1 MNQGKL
7 IVSTPSILGDFNFR
21 RSVILL
27 ASHKTS
33 GSIGFI
39 LNKKLNYKLNDIV
52 EDINI
57 KFPLF
62 YGGPVEQDNLFYL
75 HRLGN
80 VIPDSIE
87 INSSLSWNGDFKFVT
102 KLINENKIKL
112 NDIRFFLGCSSW
124 SNGQLEK
131 ELDEKSW
138 EPFEIVSTEKVLKMK
153 IQNMWKKCMI
163 SLGGKYKLWS
173 NAPENPNFN

>member
-7 IVSTPSILGDFNFR
+7 IVATPSILGDFNFR

-62 YGGPVEQDNLFYL
+62 YGGPVEQDNLFFL

-80 VIPDSIE
+80 VIPDSIK

-163 SLGGKYKLWS
+163 SLGGKYRLWS

>member
-7 IVSTPSILGDFNFR
+7 IVATPSILGDFNFR

-27 ASHKTS
+27 ASQKTS

-39 LNKKLNYKLNDIV
+39 LNKKLHYKLNDVV

-87 INSSLSWNGDFKFVT
+87 INSSLSWNGDFKFIT
-102 KLINENKIKL
+102 KLINENKLKV

-138 EPFEIVSTEKVLKMK
+138 EPFEIVSSEKVLKMK
-153 IQNMWKKCMI
+153 IQNMWQKCMI
-163 SLGGKYKLWS
+163 SLGGKYRVWS

>member
-39 LNKKLNYKLNDIV
+39 LNKKLNYNLNDIV

-80 VIPDSIE
+80 VIPDSIK

>member
-7 IVSTPSILGDFNFR
+7 IVATPSILGDFNFR

-80 VIPDSIE
+80 LIPDSIE

-163 SLGGKYKLWS
+163 SLGGKYRLWS

>member
-131 ELDEKSW
+131 ELEEKSW
-138 EPFEIVSTEKVLKMK
+138 EQFEIVSTEKVLKMK

-163 SLGGKYKLWS
+163 SLGGKYRLWS

>member
-80 VIPDSIE
+80 VIPDSIK

-163 SLGGKYKLWS
+163 ALGGKYRLWS

>member
-39 LNKKLNYKLNDIV
+39 LNKKLNYNLNDIV

-80 VIPDSIE
+80 VIPDSIK

-102 KLINENKIKL
+102 KLINENKLKV

-163 SLGGKYKLWS
+163 SLGGKYRVWS

>member
-52 EDINI
+52 EDIDI

-163 SLGGKYKLWS
+163 SLGGKYRLWS

>member
-7 IVSTPSILGDFNFR
+7 IVSTPSILGDFSFR

-80 VIPDSIE
+80 VIPDSIK

-138 EPFEIVSTEKVLKMK
+138 EQFEIVSTEKVLKMK

-163 SLGGKYKLWS
+163 SLGGKYRLWS

>member
-1 MNQGKL
+1 MDKGKL
-7 IVSTPSILGDFNFR
+7 IVATPSILGDFNFR

-80 VIPDSIE
+80 VIPDSIK

-163 SLGGKYKLWS
+163 SLGGKYRLWS

>member
-80 VIPDSIE
+80 VIPDSIK
-87 INSSLSWNGDFKFVT
+87 INGSLSWKGEFKFET
-102 KLINENKIKL
+102 KLINENKLKV

-163 SLGGKYKLWS
+163 SLGGKYRVWS

>member
-27 ASHKTS
+27 ASHKKS

-80 VIPDSIE
+80 VIPDSIK

-163 SLGGKYKLWS
+163 SLGGKYRLWS

>member
-52 EDINI
+52 EDIDI

-80 VIPDSIE
+80 VIPDSIK

-163 SLGGKYKLWS
+163 SLGGKYRLWS

>member
-80 VIPDSIE
+80 VIPDSIK

-163 SLGGKYKLWS
+163 SLGGKYRLWS

>member
-7 IVSTPSILGDFNFR
+7 IVATPSILGDFNFR

>member
-7 IVSTPSILGDFNFR
+7 IVATPSILGDFNFR

-80 VIPDSIE
+80 VIPDSIK

-102 KLINENKIKL
+102 KLINENKLKL

-138 EPFEIVSTEKVLKMK
+138 EPFEIVSTEKLLKMK

-163 SLGGKYKLWS
+163 SLGGKYRLWS

>member
-7 IVSTPSILGDFNFR
+7 IVATPSILGDFNFR

-80 VIPDSIE
+80 VIPDSIK

-163 SLGGKYKLWS
+163 SLGGKYRLWS

>member
-7 IVSTPSILGDFNFR
+7 IVATPSILGDFNFR

-39 LNKKLNYKLNDIV
+39 LNKKLNYKLNDVV

-80 VIPDSIE
+80 VIPNSIK
-87 INSSLSWNGDFKFVT
+87 INSSLFWNGDFKFVT

-163 SLGGKYKLWS
+163 SLGGKYRLWS

>member
-7 IVSTPSILGDFNFR
+7 IVATPSILGDFNFR

-80 VIPDSIE
+80 VIPDSIK

-102 KLINENKIKL
+102 KLINENKLKV

-163 SLGGKYKLWS
+163 SLGGKYRVWS

>member
-7 IVSTPSILGDFNFR
+7 IVATPSILGDFNFR

-52 EDINI
+52 EDVNI

-138 EPFEIVSTEKVLKMK
+138 EPFEIVSTEKVLRMK

-163 SLGGKYKLWS
+163 SLGGKYRLWS

>member
-7 IVSTPSILGDFNFR
+7 IVSTPSILGDFSFR

-163 SLGGKYKLWS
+163 SLGGKYRLWS

>member
-80 VIPDSIE
+80 VIPDSIK

-138 EPFEIVSTEKVLKMK
+138 EPFEIVSAEKVLKMK

-163 SLGGKYKLWS
+163 SLGGKYRLWS

>member
-1 MNQGKL
+1 MDKGKL
-7 IVSTPSILGDFNFR
+7 IVATPSILGDFNFR

-27 ASHKTS
+27 ASHKTT

-39 LNKKLNYKLNDIV
+39 LNKKLNYKLSDVV
-52 EDINI
+52 EDVNI

-80 VIPDSIE
+80 NIPNSIK
-87 INSSLSWNGDFKFVT
+87 INNSLFWNGDFKIVT

-163 SLGGKYKLWS
+163 SLGGKYRVWS

>member
-7 IVSTPSILGDFNFR
+7 IVATPSILGDFNFR

-27 ASHKTS
+27 ASHKNS

-39 LNKKLNYKLNDIV
+39 LNKKTSYKLDDVV

-75 HRLGN
+75 HRMGN
-80 VIPDSIE
+80 LIPNSISINDS
-87 INSSLSWNGDFKFVT
+87 LFWNGDFKFVV
-102 KLINENKIKL
+102 KLVNEKKL
-112 NDIRFFLGCSSW
+112 SANDIRFFLGCSSW
-124 SNGQLEK
+124 TKGQLGK
-131 ELDEKSW
+131 ELKEKSW
-138 EPFEIVSTEKVLKMK
+138 EPFEIRSPKNIMKMK
-153 IQNMWKKCMI
+153 IENMWQDCMI
-163 SLGGKYKLWS
+163 SLGGKYLLWS

>member
-39 LNKKLNYKLNDIV
+39 LNKKLNYNLNDIV

-80 VIPDSIE
+80 VIPDSIK

-163 SLGGKYKLWS
+163 SLGGKYRLWS

>member
-80 VIPDSIE
+80 VIPDCIK
-87 INSSLSWNGDFKFVT
+87 INISLSWNGDFKFVT

-163 SLGGKYKLWS
+163 SLGGKYRLWS

>member
-1 MNQGKL
+1 MDKGKL
-7 IVSTPSILGDFNFR
+7 IVATPSILGDFNFR

-27 ASHKTS
+27 ASHKTT

-39 LNKKLNYKLNDIV
+39 LNKKLNYKLSDVV
-52 EDINI
+52 EDVNI

-80 VIPDSIE
+80 VIPDSIK

-153 IQNMWKKCMI
+153 NQNMWKKCMI
-163 SLGGKYKLWS
+163 SLGGKYRLWS

>member
-7 IVSTPSILGDFNFR
+7 IVATPSILGDFNFR

-39 LNKKLNYKLNDIV
+39 LNKKLNYNLNDIV

-80 VIPDSIE
+80 VIPDSIK

>member
-1 MNQGKL
+1 MNKGKL

-163 SLGGKYKLWS
+163 SLGGKYRLWS

>member
-7 IVSTPSILGDFNFR
+7 IVATPSILGDFNFR

-80 VIPDSIE
+80 VIPDSIK

>member
-7 IVSTPSILGDFNFR
+7 IVATPSILSDFNFR

-80 VIPDSIE
+80 VIPDSIK

-102 KLINENKIKL
+102 KLINENKLKV

-163 SLGGKYKLWS
+163 SLGGKYRVWS

>member
-87 INSSLSWNGDFKFVT
+87 INSSLFWNGDFKFVT

-163 SLGGKYKLWS
+163 SLGGKYRLWS

>member
-1 MNQGKL
+1 MDKGKL
-7 IVSTPSILGDFNFR
+7 IVATPSILGDFNFR

-27 ASHKTS
+27 ASHKST

-39 LNKKLNYKLNDIV
+39 LNKKLNYKLSDVV
-52 EDINI
+52 EDVNI

-80 VIPDSIE
+80 NIPNSIK
-87 INSSLSWNGDFKFVT
+87 INNSLFWNGDFKIVT
-102 KLINENKIKL
+102 KLINENKLKV

-124 SNGQLEK
+124 RTGQLEK
-131 ELDEKSW
+131 EIDEKAW
-138 EPFEIVSTEKVLKMK
+138 EPFEIVSTDKIMKMK
-153 IQNMWKKCMI
+153 IQNMWQKCMI
-163 SLGGKYKLWS
+163 SLGGKYRLWS

>member
-57 KFPLF
+57 NFPLF

-80 VIPDSIE
+80 VIPDSIK

-163 SLGGKYKLWS
+163 SLGGKYRLWS

>member
-163 SLGGKYKLWS
+163 SLGGKYRLWS

>member
-80 VIPDSIE
+80 VIPDSIK

>member
-102 KLINENKIKL
+102 KLINENKLKV

-163 SLGGKYKLWS
+163 SLGGKYRVWS

>member
-7 IVSTPSILGDFNFR
+7 IVATPSILGDFNFR

-52 EDINI
+52 EDIDI

-75 HRLGN
+75 HTLGN

-163 SLGGKYKLWS
+163 SLGGKYRLWS

>member
-7 IVSTPSILGDFNFR
+7 IVATPSILGDFNFR

-80 VIPDSIE
+80 VIPDSIK

-163 SLGGKYKLWS
+163 SLGGKYRVWS